1 MAGNGGPVGEGD
13 EGRVE
18 AGAQGQQT
26 RTASLSEL
34 ESNVE
39 IFEVA
44 GFVKWF
50 DVARGYGFIIP
61 DNGIADVLCT

>member
-1 MAGNGGPVGEGD
+1 MADQLGKGTKAQ
-13 EGRVE
+13 VE
-18 AGAQGQQT
+18 APRAQQT
-26 RTASLSEL
+26 RGASLSEL